1 MKTLVLGIGN
11 PILQDDG
18 VGPRLIR
25 ELRSLVTGADIT
37 LEDTSLSGVDL
48 MEILAGFDRAIIID
62 AIKSGGKPGQVY
74 RLTLNDL
81 GTEPRDA
88 FSEHNMSLFQSIE
101 LGKKLKLHMP
111 KDVVIIAVEAE
122 NVSDFGETLTPEV
135 EKAIPVAIQRVIDAI
150 NSKLPWS

>member
-1 MKTLVLGIGN
+1 LKTLVLGIGN

>member
-1 MKTLVLGIGN
+1 MLGIGN